1 MTLLLSIPITCLLVN
16 RAPCLEISLPRTTS
30 SETYQNWYYFHKENE
45 NMKKSLKSLVCASL
59 LAFTSQVSAESD
71 SLGQF
76 TTPSANDFNSSIK
89 LAAAL
94 DYGLS
99 VNVQFGKSFEFIV
112 GTDGMGV
119 DVAFWH
125 YDLLPQS
132 KFFSKRP
139 LTFYVAG
146 GAGYA
151 WDDTN
156 DIKEGFV
163 VRVPAGAD
171 WKFAPKWSVYASF
184 APAINF
190 VKEQGNRDSDVEL
203 QLMSNLGIRYHF

>member
-1 MTLLLSIPITCLLVN
+1 MKAFIMEVIKMNKLCKAVACTGLLAI
-16 RAPCLEISLPRTTS
+16 
-30 SETYQNWYYFHKENE
+30 TYQ
-45 NMKKSLKSLVCASL
+45 A
-59 LAFTSQVSAESD
+59 SAESD
-71 SLGQF
+71 ILGQF
-76 TTPSANDFNSSIK
+76 STPSTQDFSSTIK
-89 LAAAL
+89 LAVAV

-99 VNVQFGKSFEFIV
+99 VNVQFGNSFEFIL

-125 YDLLPQS
+125 YDLLPKS

-156 DIKEGFV
+156 DIKEGFIL
-163 VRVPAGAD
+163 RAPAGAD
-171 WKFAPKWSVYASF
+171 WKFAPKWSVYASL

-190 VKEQGNRDSDVEL
+190 VKEQGSRDSDVEF
-203 QLMSNLGIRYHF
+203 QLMSSLGIRYHF

>member
-1 MTLLLSIPITCLLVN
+1 MLRHPFFIIELSSKIIFF
-16 RAPCLEISLPRTTS
+16 
-30 SETYQNWYYFHKENE
+30 YKEKII
-45 NMKKSLKSLVCASL
+45 MKKLLRTLACASL
-59 LAFTSQVSAESD
+59 LALTTQVSAESET
-71 SLGQF
+71 LGQF
-76 TTPSANDFNSSIK
+76 STPSTNDFNSKIK
-89 LAAAL
+89 LAAAF

-99 VNVQFGKSFEFIV
+99 VNVQFGNSFEFIL

-125 YDLLPQS
+125 YDLLPES

-146 GAGYA
+146 GVGYA

-163 VRVPAGAD
+163 VRAPAGAD
-171 WKFAPKWSVYASF
+171 WKFAPKWSVYASL

-190 VKEQGNRDSDVEL
+190 VKEQGSRDSDVAF